1 MKTYRFLI
9 LIVAVLM
16 AGSLIACGKAKTPDA
31 KPTETSGSGI
41 PSDSILF
48 FNDDA
53 GSAELMQFFDSGK
66 VPEEANILY
75 DEMGSNPDITIIDP
89 AIIKELYQR
98 LSKITVSKES
108 NTSITDS
115 YHHIQFKL
123 ANDKY
128 INYSFEGS
136 DLWCYNSKNYDIT
149 DGGKLFGYMKE
160 LTEKALEQGSK

>member
-9 LIVAVLM
+9 LIVAVLIV
-16 AGSLIACGKAKTPDA
+16 GSLAACTAAKAPDS
-31 KPTETSGSGI
+31 KPVETSSSKI

-48 FNDDA
+48 FDDDP
-53 GSAELMQFFDSGK
+53 GSAELMQFFEDGK
-66 VPEEANILY
+66 VPEEANILF
-75 DEMGSNPDITIIDP
+75 DEMGSNPDITITNS

-115 YHHIQFKL
+115 YHHVQFKL

-149 DGGKLFGYMKE
+149 DGGKLFAYMKE
-160 LTEKALEQGSK
+160 LTVKVLEQKSK